1 MPNPL
6 LPATRLLLRLSGF
19 FEAIMRLSD
28 ANFLYGLTVKMP
40 SPLLYAV
47 QVNSDNTA
55 AFGTPTSP
63 LSPNRDL

>member
-1 MPNPL
+1 
-6 LPATRLLLRLSGF
+6 
-19 FEAIMRLSD
+19 MRLSD